1 MKLENIIL
9 IIICSLLFMGI
20 LSMICSVKGY
30 ITDKRVNRVG
40 VVTEA
45 KIIPIEM
52 ASIYKTTYKD
62 VDREMDPEMD
72 PEMDREMDRDIESQI
87 SDNSTLSIEVPVS
100 VTVPVSVSVPVFT
113 EDEM

>member
-1 MKLENIIL
+1 MELENIIV

-30 ITDKRVNRVG
+30 ITDRRVNRVG

-45 KIIPIEM
+45 RIIPIEM
-52 ASIYKTTYKD
+52 TTVYKTTYKD
-62 VDREMDPEMD
+62 VDRD
-72 PEMDREMDRDIESQI
+72 MDRDIESQK
-87 SDNSTLSIEVPVS
+87 SDNSTLSIAVP
-100 VTVPVSVSVPVFT
+100 VSVPVFM

>member
-45 KIIPIEM
+45 RIIPIEM
-52 ASIYKTTYKD
+52 TTVYKTTYKD
-62 VDREMDPEMD
+62 VDREMDREMD
-72 PEMDREMDRDIESQI
+72 PDIESQI
-87 SDNSTLSIEVPVS
+87 SDNSTLSIAVP
-100 VTVPVSVSVPVFT
+100 VSVPVFT